1 MFPKNQYSFPAG
13 VDRKEEGSV
22 WRVHGVQKKEG
33 EGSRG
38 PETAVQWTA
47 IRYML
52 FSIRGFYI
60 HISLVFDTAAHGKN
74 LVSKLP
80 GIFTI
85 LIWLVVMVFI
95 SDFDLIYFQKL
106 SRRNTLKRLLNSLWK
121 KKLNHSPKSS
131 HQAATQPRCPRANG
145 CSGTALARSGVRS
158 RDVTW
163 HTRESSRT
171 SESSRAALIWFSP
184 LLSITRDWQAQH

>member
-60 HISLVFDTAAHGKN
+60 HISLVFDTAAHGK
-74 LVSKLP
+74 KL
-80 GIFTI
+80 GQLANRYIYY
-85 LIWLVVMVFI
+85 
-95 SDFDLIYFQKL
+95 FDLAGSHGLYL
-106 SRRNTLKRLLNSLWK
+106 RLWPDLF
-121 KKLNHSPKSS
+121 
-131 HQAATQPRCPRANG
+131 
-145 CSGTALARSGVRS
+145 
-158 RDVTW
+158 
-163 HTRESSRT
+163 
-171 SESSRAALIWFSP
+171 SEVVEEEYVEETVEFFMKEEVEPFSKE
-184 LLSITRDWQAQH
+184 